1 MSMNKGN
8 TLALSEDTSR
18 LLAILSGAAETFGT
32 PDDQE
37 WTRLIDLAMKNGV
50 SQMLFTALKRMGIAA
65 PAPHAERLRSL
76 HLASAVNNT
85 KRIHELDKILQALE
99 AASITVIPVKG
110 AWLSE
115 AIYDNIALRGM
126 ADIDLWI
133 QRYDIDTAKSV
144 LAALGYSINDKQQNR
159 PQALHDAL
167 IGETSLFKQESPI
180 VELHWRI
187 FHGEWLRHTARID
200 DALILQ
206 RTLPLKSEYVRQLSC
221 EDAIIHIAVHLA
233 VNHYMSMS
241 GLRALL
247 DLNAVR
253 KKLNVKWPLVARR
266 AKEWQVATPVW
277 LVLTMLD
284 QLFVDPDHTLP
295 LKELQPSRLHRS
307 LLGRFVTPFSMVD
320 GVDIK
325 GPKRFLFLFA
335 LVDHPLDALKL
346 LWQGVAPD
354 RTWLTLR
361 YGLQDAPKWRVF
373 LQRLWH
379 PLSIALH
386 KEI

>member
-1 MSMNKGN
+1 MSMNNGK
-8 TLALSEDTSR
+8 TLAMNEDACR
-18 LLAILSGAAETFGT
+18 LLAILSGSLERFGT
-32 PDDQE
+32 PGDQE

-50 SQMLFTALKRMGIAA
+50 SQMLFTALKREGIAA
-65 PAPHAERLRSL
+65 PAPHAERLRSI
-76 HLASAVNNT
+76 HLASTVNNT
-85 KRIHELDKILQALE
+85 KRIHELDKILKALA

-144 LAALGYSINDKQQNR
+144 LAALNYSINDKPQNR
-159 PQALHDAL
+159 PQALEDAL
-167 IGETSLFKQESPI
+167 IGETSFFKKESPI

-200 DALILQ
+200 EAVILQ
-206 RTLPLKSEYVRQLSC
+206 RTLPLKGEYLRQLSC
-221 EDAIIHIAVHLA
+221 EDAIIHIAVHVA
-233 VNHYMSMS
+233 VNHQMSMS

-253 KKLNVKWPLVARR
+253 KKLDVDWPLVARR
-266 AKEWQVATPVW
+266 AREWQVATPVW

-284 QLFVDPDHTLP
+284 HLFGDPGHTLP
-295 LKELQPSRLHRS
+295 LKELQPSRMHRL
-307 LLGRFVTPFSMVD
+307 LLGRFVTPRSLFE
-320 GVDIK
+320 GVDIERVK
-325 GPKRFLFLFA
+325 KFLFYFI
-335 LVDHPLDALKL
+335 LVDKPLDALML
-346 LWQGVAPD
+346 VWRGVVPD
-354 RTWLTLR
+354 RTWFILR
-361 YGLQDAPKWRVF
+361 YGLQNAPEWRIF

-379 PLSIALH
+379 PLLIVLH

>member
-1 MSMNKGN
+1 MNNGN
-8 TLALSEDTSR
+8 TIALSEDARR
-18 LLAILSGAAETFGT
+18 LLAILSGTTEKFGT
-32 PDDQE
+32 PGDQE

-50 SQMLFTALKRMGIAA
+50 SQMLFTALKREGITA
-65 PAPHAERLRSL
+65 PAPHAEQLRSL

-85 KRIHELDKILQALE
+85 KRIHELDKILEAFE
-99 AASITVIPVKG
+99 AAAITVIPVKG

-133 QRYDIDTAKSV
+133 HRTEVDAAKTVMAS
-144 LAALGYSINDKQQNR
+144 LGYSSNDTRKDR
-159 PQALHDAL
+159 PQALQDAL
-167 IGETSLFKQESPI
+167 MGETCLFKKGSPM
-180 VELHWRI
+180 VELHWLI
-187 FHGEWLRHTARID
+187 FAGEWLRHTARID
-200 DALILQ
+200 ESLILK
-206 RTLPLKSEYVRQLSC
+206 RTLPLKGDYVRQLSC

-233 VNHYMSMS
+233 VNHQMSMS

-247 DLNAVR
+247 DLNTVR

-266 AKEWQVATPVW
+266 AREWQVETPVW
-277 LVLTMLD
+277 LVLSMLGR
-284 QLFVDPDHTLP
+284 LFGDPNHTLP
-295 LKELQPSRLHRS
+295 LKELQPSRLQRLS
-307 LLGRFVTPFSMVD
+307 LEHFVTPKGMVE
-320 GVDIK
+320 GTEIK
-325 GPKRFLFLFA
+325 GLKKFLFYFI

-346 LWQGVAPD
+346 LWRGVAPD
-354 RTWLTLR
+354 RTWFMLR
-361 YGLQDAPKWRVF
+361 YGLQDAPKWRIF